1 MCAQLR
7 SNIRRKQEVIRFH
20 PNYKG
25 QNCSCGF
32 IKFPIVSRK
41 KEKSTRYKMLKIIL
55 VDEKEDCI
63 TLHAVAEESFANI
76 DMKCVFAEDK
86 LTTAVTKIEDG
97 YKLKYDVYQVNRKK
111 KMKNFAA
118 NREFF
123 RC

>member
-1 MCAQLR
+1 
-7 SNIRRKQEVIRFH
+7 
-20 PNYKG
+20 
-25 QNCSCGF
+25 
-32 IKFPIVSRK
+32 
-41 KEKSTRYKMLKIIL
+41 MLKIIL

-111 KMKNFAA
+111 KMKNRVNLLNFLISKH
-118 NREFF
+118 FQTIF
-123 RC
+123 RSNVEMYQKGISDI